1 MNECSRIQFQEKTY
15 PVSLLQLLGYGVTS
29 QTLKKT
35 DEIGIDRIV
44 STWPVHLFTK
54 KTIDLHV
61 FTCSKKKKKL
71 YFVGGRVDF

>member
-61 FTCSKKKKKL
+61 SLVPRKKKL